1 MEKWIG
7 GAYYQ
12 WLIHHHIH
20 LSLLLIT
27 TDNRRL
33 SVLLSVLH
41 IQLSLP

>member
-12 WLIHHHIH
+12 QPIHHHIR

-41 IQLSLP
+41 IQLLLP